1 MKNKRKFFD
10 IFSVPLT
17 QIPGGHIPVLVVN
30 GQVSIYVLY
39 YAREL
44 QRLGYANST
53 IVKKLMSIGR
63 LWDFYLC
70 TPEHMHNKDFLN
82 AFCEARIHGTVQND
96 GSDTT
101 SLYWTSPKYST
112 ATRDFINVSD
122 YLEFSSK
129 NFSLVPFNTQE
140 RVYQGS
146 LEYARQHERK
156 KQYSLLYFINKNE
169 EYHTKRKNN
178 RKDKDKYDQ
187 SDENIQYKFFPPRK
201 IPDLINTMT
210 TIRDKMI
217 VILLAFG
224 GIRISELLHLYVFD
238 IKRDNNGTAKVTI
251 YNPVEGQHIWID
263 QNKKKHKDTRRNFLE
278 QMYGRLPRNM
288 LLPEDGLYIGW
299 KGVAEEDSRK
309 HISYVEWTVHEMGKA
324 FYKLHKE
331 YIKIRASYNADHP
344 YYFVAESGATKGQPL
359 RQSSLTAHLY
369 NKFRKI
375 GLDTLDDGVNPH
387 GLRHYYG
394 YYAANVLELDSDI
407 LQVMMRHKSKT
418 STDIYYHLTE
428 ETIRKKLEE
437 GYKKISNNKELLSC
451 LL

>member
-1 MKNKRKFFD
+1 MVTFIGGCSGSTSCGIKIFRFQVVYELLRNRARVLLYPNGIFIPHYNGHRIEDGAAHSVMGFLMLFFTS
-10 IFSVPLT
+10 FL
-17 QIPGGHIPVLVVN
+17 VL
-30 GQVSIYVLY
+30 SLILSM
-39 YAREL
+39 
-44 QRLGYANST
+44 LGLDT
-53 IVKKLMSIGR
+53 ITALS
-63 LWDFYLC
+63 
-70 TPEHMHNKDFLN
+70 
-82 AFCEARIHGTVQND
+82 A
-96 GSDTT
+96 
-101 SLYWTSPKYST
+101 T
-112 ATRDFINVSD
+112 AT
-122 YLEFSSK
+122 
-129 NFSLVPFNTQE
+129 
-140 RVYQGS
+140 
-146 LEYARQHERK
+146 
-156 KQYSLLYFINKNE
+156 
-169 EYHTKRKNN
+169 
-178 RKDKDKYDQ
+178 
-187 SDENIQYKFFPPRK
+187 K